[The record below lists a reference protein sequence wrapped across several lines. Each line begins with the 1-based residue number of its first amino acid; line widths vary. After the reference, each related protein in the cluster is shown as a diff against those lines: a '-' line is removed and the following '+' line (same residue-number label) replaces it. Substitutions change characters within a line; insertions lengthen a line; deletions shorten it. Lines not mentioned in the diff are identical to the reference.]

1 MKRQSGKG
9 RQRVRKSAALRRM
22 TKRSVRAA
30 RRTVVTLGE
39 LISAAYDVGG
49 SSDGA
54 TLLLSALSPLSKRVG
69 RRIELA

>member
-1 MKRQSGKG
+1 MP
-9 RQRVRKSAALRRM
+9 
-22 TKRSVRAA
+22 
-30 RRTVVTLGE
+30 RRTVVTPGE
-39 LISAAYDVGG
+39 LITAAYDVGG